1 MFALALGLG
10 AVLLLVLILRNDSSI
25 VTRGPA
31 NANQS
36 LNAAWNIVRSPSA
49 SPTQLIA
56 AETKAR
62 VTLHREPLNSVAI
75 SLIGTL
81 RERQGKAADSQALM
95 SAAVRTNHRENI
107 AELWLFDHL
116 LAEKNYDQAF
126 VRADALLRREQNFTR
141 QLLPQLSASL
151 TDPAAYEPLGQRLA
165 KAPSWRPVFM
175 EALSE
180 THPNPAATFKLYAA
194 IKAARGEIT
203 PDELSA
209 LLLQLVAAGR
219 YEEAYLDWLILLP
232 DQVASKVTNIYD
244 GDFSGL
250 PDTRPFGWNFSQGA
264 TGFIEPPPGRD
275 DPALHIIYNG
285 SAKREFP
292 AQLLVLPPGQYALVG
307 EVMTATTSSAGRL
320 GWQIQCVGDP
330 PVAVALAPVPDT
342 AGRWVRFSTPFAVP
356 PGCSAQ
362 RLVLDKSAAAQ
373 EAEID
378 VWYDKLNVQ
387 PAGAAR

>member
-1 MFALALGLG
+1 MVALALAFGS
-10 AVLLLVLILRNDSSI
+10 LLLIVLILRNDSSI

-36 LNAAWNIVRSPSA
+36 LNAAWNVVRNPQA
-49 SPTQLIA
+49 SPAQLA
-56 AETKAR
+56 LAEDKAR
-62 VTLHREPLNSVAI
+62 ATLHREPLNSVAI

-81 RERQGKAADSQALM
+81 RERQGKSAESLALM
-95 SAAVRTNHRENI
+95 NAAVRINHRENI

-116 LAEKNYDQAF
+116 LAEKKYDQAF

-151 TDPAAYEPLGQRLA
+151 SDPAAYEPLGQRLA

-175 EALSE
+175 EAFGE
-180 THPNPAATFKLYAA
+180 TQPNPAATFKLYAA
-194 IKAARGEIT
+194 IKAAKGEIT

-209 LLLQLVAAGR
+209 LLLRLVAAGR

-250 PDTRPFGWNFSQGA
+250 PDSRPFGWNFSQGA
-264 TGFIEPPPGRD
+264 IGFIEPPPGRD

-285 SAKREFP
+285 SAKRDFP

-307 EVMTATTSSAGRL
+307 EVMSATPASAGRL
-320 GWQIQCVGDP
+320 NWQIQCIDNPGEPVGR
-330 PVAVALAPVPDT
+330 AVAPDT
-342 AGRWVRFSTPFAVP
+342 AGRWARFSATFAIP
-356 PGCSAQ
+356 PGCTAQ
-362 RLVLDKSAAAQ
+362 RLVLEKSATDQ
-373 EAEID
+373 EAEVDI
-378 VWYDKLNVQ
+378 WYDKLNVQ
-387 PAGAAR
+387 PAGSVR